1 MVTSAPL
8 ADNAIAGAKRLLPGR
23 AANATFAP
31 ILRVGDGSFI
41 RAPPVWFLAT
51 GAVLIRAVGVR
62 HRTDEG
68 GSVKTIPKLL
78 VFGLVEFVVFGSML
92 FVPAGTFDYW
102 QAWVFLVV
110 VAVLAQAPA
119 IYLLRA
125 NPAALQA
132 RMRGGPT
139 AETRIAQRLIIA
151 GLYLSL
157 AAMVVVSA
165 LDHRFGWSPVP
176 TAICLVG
183 DVVVAVGLGVVG
195 LVIIQNS
202 YAAATVRVKEGQEVV
217 STGLYGLVRH
227 PMYTGNVIMMVG
239 IPLALGSYWGLVF
252 VAPGVIVL
260 AWRIRDEEKLLQKE
274 LDGYREY
281 TEKVRYRLVPSMW

>member
-1 MVTSAPL
+1 
-8 ADNAIAGAKRLLPGR
+8 
-23 AANATFAP
+23 
-31 ILRVGDGSFI
+31 
-41 RAPPVWFLAT
+41 
-51 GAVLIRAVGVR
+51 
-62 HRTDEG
+62 
-68 GSVKTIPKLL
+68 VKTIPKML
-78 VFGLVEFVVFGSML
+78 VFGLVELVVFGSML
-92 FVPAGTFDYW
+92 FFPAGTFDYW

-110 VAVLAQAPA
+110 VVFSAWIPT
-119 IYLLRA
+119 IYLQRT
-125 NPAALQA
+125 NPVVLER
-132 RMRGGPT
+132 RMRGGPA
-139 AETRIAQRLIIA
+139 AETRTAQKVVIA

-183 DVVVAVGLGVVG
+183 DVLVAVGLGVVV

-202 YAAATVRVKEGQEVV
+202 YAAATVQVEAGQTVV

-252 VAPGVIVL
+252 VVPGLIVL
-260 AWRIRDEEKLLQKE
+260 ATRIRDEEKLLQEE
-274 LDGYREY
+274 LKGYREY
-281 TEKVRYRLVPSMW
+281 TQKVRYRLVPCMW

>member
-1 MVTSAPL
+1 MKA
-8 ADNAIAGAKRLLPGR
+8 
-23 AANATFAP
+23 
-31 ILRVGDGSFI
+31 
-41 RAPPVWFLAT
+41 
-51 GAVLIRAVGVR
+51 
-62 HRTDEG
+62 
-68 GSVKTIPKLL
+68 IPKLM
-78 VFGLVEFVVFGSML
+78 VFALVEFAVFGSML
-92 FVPAGTFDYW
+92 FLPAGTLNYW

-110 VAVLAQAPA
+110 VAVPA
-119 IYLLRA
+119 WIPTIYLLRT
-125 NPAALQA
+125 NPVALQA
-132 RMRGGPT
+132 RMRGGPM
-139 AETRIAQRLIIA
+139 AETRIAQKIVIA

-183 DVVVAVGLGVVG
+183 DVLVGVGLGVMA

-227 PMYTGNVIMMVG
+227 PMYTGNVIMMIG

-252 VAPGVIVL
+252 VAPGVLVL

-281 TEKVRYRLVPSMW
+281 TQKVRYRLVPSMW

>member
-1 MVTSAPL
+1 VK
-8 ADNAIAGAKRLLPGR
+8 AI
-23 AANATFAP
+23 
-31 ILRVGDGSFI
+31 S
-41 RAPPVWFLAT
+41 
-51 GAVLIRAVGVR
+51 
-62 HRTDEG
+62 
-68 GSVKTIPKLL
+68 KTL
-78 VFGLVEFVVFGSML
+78 VFGVVQLVVLGLLL
-92 FVPAGTFDYW
+92 FLPAGTFNYW

-110 VAVLAQAPA
+110 AISTWILS

-125 NPAALQA
+125 NPVALQR

-139 AETRIAQRLIIA
+139 AETRMVQKVVM
-151 GLYLSL
+151 GGFWLSL
-157 AAMVVVSA
+157 ATMFVVSA

-183 DVVVAVGLGVVG
+183 DVLVAVGLGVVM
-195 LVIIQNS
+195 LVVMQNS
-202 YAAATVRVKEGQEVV
+202 YAAVTVRVEAGQKLV

-252 VAPGVIVL
+252 VVPGLIVL
-260 AWRIRDEEKLLQKE
+260 ALRIRDEEKLLQEE

-281 TEKVRYRLVPSMW
+281 TQQVRYRLVPGMW